1 MEKQDNVQRV
11 RDIRF
16 GDPVEDEE
24 GRFLRASGGGGRV
37 TKENKA
43 TYKQD

>member
-24 GRFLRASGGGGRV
+24 GRFLRASGGGG
-37 TKENKA
+37 EGHQG
-43 TYKQD
+43 KQGHL